1 VPQRARSSASPP
13 SPSAKTEGSV
23 SIGEATP
30 AQLAPYVTGGAFLL
44 AFIFGAV
51 GNKTQFC
58 TMGAVSDWV
67 NMGDLSRMRMWLL
80 AIAVALLGSSA
91 LHLAGVVDLSKSI
104 YPGPNFTWLSYLVGG
119 FLFGVGMTL
128 GSGCGSK
135 TLIRVG
141 AGNLKS
147 LVVYVFLGIA
157 AYMTLRGILGAFR
170 VGVLEKVTLT
180 LPQGQDLP
188 SLLSSATAISK
199 VLWIAILATAIAA
212 ALLIFIYRSKQ
223 FRSSFDYTLGG
234 VVTGLVVVGGWYVS
248 GHLGHLAEDPNTL
261 QEAFVAT
268 NTGRMES
275 FSFVSPLAFTLEYL
289 MFWTDKS
296 KIITYGIASAAGV
309 IAGSAA
315 YALASRT
322 FRWEGFRDAEDTA
335 MHVIGGLLMGFG
347 GITALGCTI
356 GQAISG
362 FSTLALGSIMTFVAI
377 VAGSAATMKWQYWR
391 LTRQG

>member
-1 VPQRARSSASPP
+1 M
-13 SPSAKTEGSV
+13 
-23 SIGEATP
+23 
-30 AQLAPYVTGGAFLL
+30 TGGAFVL

-51 GNKTQFC
+51 GNKTHFC

-80 AIAVALLGSSA
+80 AIAVAVLGASA
-91 LHLAGVVDLSKSI
+91 LQLTGVVDLSKSI
-104 YPGPNFTWLSYLVGG
+104 YPGPNFTWLSYIVGG

-147 LVVYVFLGIA
+147 LIVYVFLGIA
-157 AYMTLRGILGAFR
+157 AYMTLRGVLGAFR
-170 VGVLEKVTLT
+170 VGVLEKAAIT
-180 LPQGQDLP
+180 LPAGQDLP
-188 SLLSSATAISK
+188 SLLG
-199 VLWIAILATAIAA
+199 VHRAILAALIGG
-212 ALLIFIYRSKQ
+212 ALLAFVYASKE

-248 GHLGHLAEDPNTL
+248 GHLGHVAEDPRTL

-268 NTGRMES
+268 NSGRMES
-275 FSFVSPLAFTLEYL
+275 FSFVSPMAYTLDYL
-289 MFWTDKS
+289 MLWTDKS
-296 KIITYGIASAAGV
+296 KTITYGIASGLGV

-315 YALASRT
+315 YALATRS

-335 MHVIGGLLMGFG
+335 NHIVGGMLMGFG
-347 GITALGCTI
+347 GICALGCTI
-356 GQAISG
+356 GQGISG
-362 FSTLALGSIMTFVAI
+362 FSTLALGSIITFVAI
-377 VAGSAATMKWQYWR
+377 VAGSALTMKYQYWR
-391 LTRQG
+391 AG

>member
-1 VPQRARSSASPP
+1 MSEANPAALAS
-13 SPSAKTEGSV
+13 TV
-23 SIGEATP
+23 
-30 AQLAPYVTGGAFLL
+30 VWGAFAL
-44 AFIFGAV
+44 AFVFGAV
-51 GNKTQFC
+51 ANRTNFC
-58 TMGAVSDWV
+58 TLGAVSDIL
-67 NMGDLSRMRMWLL
+67 NMGDWNRMRVWLL
-80 AIAVALLGSSA
+80 AMAVAILGT
-91 LHLAGVVDLSKSI
+91 AGLQITGRIDIAKSI
-104 YPGPNFTWLSYLVGG
+104 YTTPNFTWLSYIVGG

-157 AYMTLRGILGAFR
+157 AYMTLRGLFGAFR
-170 VGVLEKVTLT
+170 VGVLERASITLA
-180 LPQGQDLP
+180 PGQDLP
-188 SLLSSATAISK
+188 SLFSSYFGLSKGGWTAILGALVGGGLLAFVYKSK
-199 VLWIAILATAIAA
+199 D
-212 ALLIFIYRSKQ
+212 
-223 FRSSFDYTLGG
+223 FRASFDYTLGG

-248 GHLGHLAEDPNTL
+248 GVVGHVAEDPNTL

-275 FSFVSPLAFTLEYL
+275 FSFVSPMAFTLEYL
-289 MFWTDKS
+289 MLWTDKS
-296 KIITYGIASAAGV
+296 KIVTYGIASALGV

-315 YALASRT
+315 YALATRT

-335 MHVIGGLLMGFG
+335 NHVVGGMLMGFG

-362 FSTLALGSIMTFVAI
+362 FSTLALGSIVTFLAI
-377 VAGSAATMKWQYWR
+377 VAGAAATMKYQYWR
-391 LTRQG
+391 LSRDG

>member
-1 VPQRARSSASPP
+1 M
-13 SPSAKTEGSV
+13 
-23 SIGEATP
+23 TP
-30 AQLAPYVTGGAFLL
+30 AQLVPYVTGGAFAL
-44 AFIFGAV
+44 AFVFGAV
-51 GNKTQFC
+51 ANKTNFC

-67 NMGDLSRMRMWLL
+67 NMGELSRFRMWLL
-80 AIAVALLGSSA
+80 AIAVAILGSTA
-91 LHLAGVVDLSKSI
+91 LATAGLVDFSKSI
-104 YPGPNFTWLSYLVGG
+104 YTTPSFTWLSYVVGG

-135 TLIRVG
+135 TLVRIG

-147 LVVYVFLGIA
+147 LVVYVFLGLA

-170 VGVLEKVTLT
+170 VDVLEKAAVTL
-180 LPQGQDLP
+180 PSGQDLP
-188 SLLSSATAISK
+188 SLLAAVSSIPKSY
-199 VLWIAILATAIAA
+199 WQGIAPLVVAG
-212 ALLIFIYRSKQ
+212 ALLAFVYSSRE

-248 GHLGHLAEDPNTL
+248 GVIGHVAEDPDTL

-275 FSFVSPLAFTLEYL
+275 FSFVSPLAYTLEYL

-296 KIITYGIASAAGV
+296 KIVTYGIASAAGV

-315 YALASRT
+315 YALATRT

-335 MHVIGGLLMGFG
+335 NHIVGGLLMGFG

-356 GQAISG
+356 GQGITG
-362 FSTLALGSIMTFVAI
+362 FSTLALGSILTFGAI
-377 VAGSAATMKWQYWR
+377 VAGSAATMKYQYWR
-391 LTRQG
+391 AG

>member
-1 VPQRARSSASPP
+1 MSD
-13 SPSAKTEGSV
+13 TN
-23 SIGEATP
+23 P
-30 AQLAPYVTGGAFLL
+30 AQLVPYVTGGAFVL

-51 GNKTQFC
+51 GNKTHFC

-67 NMGDLSRMRMWLL
+67 NMGDTNRLRMWLL
-80 AIAVALLGSSA
+80 AMAVALLGASA
-91 LHLAGVVDLSKSI
+91 LHVAGVVDLSKSI
-104 YPGPNFTWLSYLVGG
+104 YPSPNFTWLSYLVGG

-147 LVVYVFLGIA
+147 LVVYIFLGIA
-157 AYMTLRGILGAFR
+157 AYMTLRGLFGAFR
-170 VGVLEKVTLT
+170 VGVLEKASMT
-180 LPQGQDLP
+180 LPSGQDLP
-188 SLLSSATAISK
+188 ALFGISRVLL
-199 VLWIAILATAIAA
+199 A
-212 ALLIFIYRSKQ
+212 ALIGGAMLVFIYSSRQ
-223 FRSSFDYTLGG
+223 FRASFDYTLGG

-248 GHLGHLAEDPNTL
+248 GHIGHVAEDPNTL

-275 FSFVSPLAFTLEYL
+275 FSFVAPFAFTLEYL
-289 MFWTDKS
+289 MLWTDKS

-309 IAGSAA
+309 VAGSAA
-315 YALASRT
+315 YALATRT

-335 MHVIGGLLMGFG
+335 NHIVGGMLMGFG

-362 FSTLALGSIMTFVAI
+362 FSTLALGSIITFIAI
-377 VAGSAATMKWQYWR
+377 VAGSAATMKYQVWR
-391 LTRQG
+391 IERQG

>member
-1 VPQRARSSASPP
+1 LNPQ
-13 SPSAKTEGSV
+13 E
-23 SIGEATP
+23 
-30 AQLAPYVTGGAFLL
+30 LAPYVAAGAFAL
-44 AFIFGAV
+44 AFVFGAV
-51 GNKTQFC
+51 GNKTHFC

-67 NMGDLSRMRMWLL
+67 NMGDTSRLRMWLL
-80 AIAVALLGSSA
+80 AIAVALIGSSA

-104 YPGPNFTWLSYLVGG
+104 YPGPNFTWLSYIVGG

-141 AGNLKS
+141 TGNLKS
-147 LVVYVFLGIA
+147 LVVYIVLGIA
-157 AYMTLRGILGAFR
+157 AYMTLRGLFGAFR
-170 VGVLEKVTLT
+170 VGVLEKATITLGS
-180 LPQGQDLP
+180 GQDLP
-188 SLLSSATAISK
+188 TLLGVHRAVLTALIGGG
-199 VLWIAILATAIAA
+199 ILA
-212 ALLIFIYRSKQ
+212 FVYWSKA
-223 FRSSFDYTLGG
+223 FRADWNYTLGG

-248 GHLGHLAEDPNTL
+248 GHVGHIEEDPNTL

-275 FSFVSPLAFTLEYL
+275 FSFVAPFAFTLEYL
-289 MFWTDKS
+289 MLWTDKS
-296 KIITYGIASAAGV
+296 KIITYGIASAFGV

-315 YALASRT
+315 HALATRT

-335 MHVIGGLLMGFG
+335 NHIVGGVLMGFG

-362 FSTLALGSIMTFVAI
+362 FSTLALGSIITFIAI
-377 VAGSAATMKWQYWR
+377 VAGSAATMKYQYWR
-391 LTRQG
+391 AG

>member
-1 VPQRARSSASPP
+1 MNEVDP
-13 SPSAKTEGSV
+13 V
-23 SIGEATP
+23 
-30 AQLAPYVTGGAFLL
+30 QLVPYVTGGAFVL

-51 GNKTQFC
+51 GNKTNFC

-67 NMGDLSRMRMWLL
+67 NMGDTGRMRMWLL
-80 AIAVALLGSSA
+80 AIGVAVLGANALQ
-91 LHLAGVVDLSKSI
+91 LAGLVDLSKSI

-135 TLIRVG
+135 TLIRIG

-147 LVVYVFLGIA
+147 LVVYVFLGVA
-157 AYMTLRGILGAFR
+157 AYMTLRGLFGAFR
-170 VGVLEKVTLT
+170 VDVLERVSLT
-180 LPQGQDLP
+180 LASGQDLP
-188 SLLSSATAISK
+188 SLL
-199 VLWIAILATAIAA
+199 AA
-212 ALLIFIYRSKQ
+212 ATGAGKRTLIAVLGALVGGGLLAFVYSSGS
-223 FRSSFDYTLGG
+223 FRANFDYTLGG
-234 VVTGLVVVGGWYVS
+234 IVTGLVVVGGWYVS
-248 GHLGHLAEDPNTL
+248 GVVGHVAEDPNTL
-261 QEAFVAT
+261 REAFVAT

-315 YALASRT
+315 YAIATRS

-335 MHVIGGLLMGFG
+335 NHIAGGLLMGFG
-347 GITALGCTI
+347 GITALGCTV

-362 FSTLALGSIMTFVAI
+362 ISTLALGSIVTFIAI
-377 VAGSAATMKWQYWR
+377 VAGSAATMKYQYWR
-391 LTRQG
+391 ISREAETGAGKSYSDVH

>member
-1 VPQRARSSASPP
+1 LS
-13 SPSAKTEGSV
+13 E
-23 SIGEATP
+23 
-30 AQLAPYVTGGAFLL
+30 QLAVTGGAFLL
-44 AFIFGAV
+44 AFVFGAV
-51 GNKTQFC
+51 GNKTHFC

-67 NMGDLSRMRMWLL
+67 NMGDLARMRMWLL

-91 LHLAGVVDLSKSI
+91 LHLAGVIDLSKSI
-104 YPGPNFTWLSYLVGG
+104 YPSPNFTWLSYVVGG

-157 AYMTLRGILGAFR
+157 AYMTLRGLFGAFR
-170 VGVLEKVTLT
+170 VGVLEKAALT

-188 SLLSSATAISK
+188 SLLASFTNLGKAT
-199 VLWIAILATAIAA
+199 WIAVLAA
-212 ALLIFIYRSKQ
+212 AIGAALIVFAYASKQ
-223 FRSSFDYTLGG
+223 FRSTFDYTLGG

-248 GHLGHLAEDPNTL
+248 GHMGYVAEDPNTL

-275 FSFVSPLAFTLEYL
+275 FSFVAPLAFTLEYL
-289 MFWTDKS
+289 MLWTDKS

-315 YALASRT
+315 YAFASGT

-335 MHVIGGLLMGFG
+335 LHVIGGILMGFG

-362 FSTLALGSIMTFVAI
+362 FSTLALGSIITFLAI
-377 VAGSAATMKWQYWR
+377 VAGSALTMKWQYWR
-391 LTRQG
+391 LARQG

>member
-1 VPQRARSSASPP
+1 VNE
-13 SPSAKTEGSV
+13 TN
-23 SIGEATP
+23 P
-30 AQLAPYVTGGAFLL
+30 AQLVPYVSGGAFLL

-51 GNKTQFC
+51 ANKTNFC

-80 AIAVALLGSSA
+80 AIAVAVLGAGA
-91 LHLAGVVDLSKSI
+91 LQLAGAVDLSKSI
-104 YPGPNFTWLSYLVGG
+104 YQTPNFTWLSYLVGG

-141 AGNLKS
+141 TGNLKS
-147 LVVYVFLGIA
+147 VVVYVFLGIA
-157 AYMTLRGILGAFR
+157 AYMTLRGLFGAFR
-170 VGVLEKVTLT
+170 AGVLDKAAITLGS
-180 LPQGQDLP
+180 GQDLP
-188 SLLSSATAISK
+188 SLFASYTQISK
-199 VLWIAILATAIAA
+199 TAWIAVLSALVGGGLLAFVYA
-212 ALLIFIYRSKQ
+212 SKS

-248 GHLGHLAEDPNTL
+248 GHIGYIAEDPQTL

-275 FSFVSPLAFTLEYL
+275 FSFVAPLAFTLEYL

-296 KIITYGIASAAGV
+296 KIITYGIASALGV

-315 YALASRT
+315 YALATRS

-335 MHVIGGLLMGFG
+335 LHLVGGALMGFG

-356 GQAISG
+356 GQGISG
-362 FSTLALGSIMTFVAI
+362 FSTLALGSILTFFAI
-377 VAGSAATMKWQYWR
+377 VAGSAATMKWQYAR
-391 LTRQG
+391 MMQEG

>member
-1 VPQRARSSASPP
+1 MN
-13 SPSAKTEGSV
+13 
-23 SIGEATP
+23 EANP
-30 AQLAPYVTGGAFLL
+30 AQLVPWVTGGAFLL

-51 GNKTQFC
+51 GNKTNFC

-67 NMGDLSRMRMWLL
+67 NMGDTSRLRMWLL
-80 AIAVALLGSSA
+80 AMAVALLGSSA
-91 LHLAGVVDLSKSI
+91 LQVAGLVDFSKSI
-104 YPGPNFTWLSYLVGG
+104 YATPNFTWLSYLVGG

-141 AGNLKS
+141 AGSLKS

-157 AYMTLRGILGAFR
+157 AYMTLRGLFGAFR
-170 VGVLEKVTLT
+170 VGVLEKAALT

-188 SLLSSATAISK
+188 SLLASFTDIGK
-199 VLWIAILATAIAA
+199 GTWIAALAA
-212 ALLIFIYRSKQ
+212 AIGGALIVFAYASKQ
-223 FRSSFDYTLGG
+223 FRSTFDYTLGG
-234 VVTGLVVVGGWYVS
+234 VITGLVVVGGWYVS
-248 GHLGHLAEDPNTL
+248 GHMGYVAEDPNTL

-275 FSFVSPLAFTLEYL
+275 FSFVAPLAFTLEYL
-289 MFWTDKS
+289 MLWTDKS

-335 MHVIGGLLMGFG
+335 LHVLGGVLMGFG

-362 FSTLALGSIMTFVAI
+362 FSTLAVGSIMTFLAI
-377 VAGSAATMKWQYWR
+377 VAGSALTMK
-391 LTRQG
+391 

>member
-1 VPQRARSSASPP
+1 MTEAS
-13 SPSAKTEGSV
+13 
-23 SIGEATP
+23 P
-30 AQLAPYVTGGAFLL
+30 AQLAPWVTGGAFALS
-44 AFIFGAV
+44 FVFGAV
-51 GNKTQFC
+51 GNRTHFC

-80 AIAVALLGSSA
+80 AIAVAILGASA
-91 LHLAGVVDLSKSI
+91 LHLAGQVDLSKSI

-135 TLIRVG
+135 TLIRIG

-147 LVVYVFLGIA
+147 LMVYVFLGIA
-157 AYMTLRGILGAFR
+157 AYMTLRGLLGAFR
-170 VGVLEKVTLT
+170 VGVLEKATFT

-188 SLLSSATAISK
+188 ALLGLNRA
-199 VLWIAILATAIAA
+199 LLA
-212 ALLIFIYRSKQ
+212 ALIAGALLAFVYASKT
-223 FRSSFDYTLGG
+223 FRSSWEYSLGG
-234 VVTGLVVVGGWYVS
+234 IVTGLVVVGGWYVS
-248 GHLGHLAEDPNTL
+248 GHIGRVAEDPNTL

-275 FSFVSPLAFTLEYL
+275 FSFVAPLAFTLEYL
-289 MFWTDKS
+289 MLWTDKS
-296 KIITYGIASAAGV
+296 KVITYGIASAAGV

-315 YALASRT
+315 YALLTKT

-335 MHVIGGLLMGFG
+335 MHMIGGVLMGFG
-347 GITALGCTI
+347 GICALGCTI
-356 GQAISG
+356 GQGISG
-362 FSTLALGSIMTFVAI
+362 FSTLALGSILTFVAI

-391 LTRQG
+391 IERQG

>member
-1 VPQRARSSASPP
+1 
-13 SPSAKTEGSV
+13 
-23 SIGEATP
+23 
-30 AQLAPYVTGGAFLL
+30 
-44 AFIFGAV
+44 
-51 GNKTQFC
+51 
-58 TMGAVSDWV
+58 MGAVSDWI
-67 NMGDLSRMRMWLL
+67 NMGNLSRMRMWLL
-80 AIAVALLGSSA
+80 ACAVALLGSSA
-91 LHLAGVVDLSKSI
+91 LHLAGLVDLSKSI

-135 TLIRVG
+135 TLIRIG
-141 AGNLKS
+141 GGSLKS

-157 AYMTLRGILGAFR
+157 AYMTLRGLLGAFR
-170 VGVLEKVTLT
+170 VGVLEKATVA
-180 LPQGQDLP
+180 LPSGQDLP
-188 SLLSSATAISK
+188 SLLSSVTALSK
-199 VLWIAILATAIAA
+199 GTLVTLLAAAIAA
-212 ALLIFIYRSKQ
+212 VMLAFIYRSKE
-223 FRSSFDYTLGG
+223 FRSTYDYTLGG

-248 GHLGHLAEDPNTL
+248 GHIGHLAEDPNTL

-268 NTGRMES
+268 NSGRMES
-275 FSFVSPLAFTLEYL
+275 FSFVSPLAYTLEYL
-289 MFWTDKS
+289 MLWTDKS

-315 YALASRT
+315 YALASKT

-335 MHVIGGLLMGFG
+335 LHVLGGILMGFG

-356 GQAISG
+356 GQAITG
-362 FSTLALGSIMTFVAI
+362 FSTLALGSIITFASI

>member
-1 VPQRARSSASPP
+1 M
-13 SPSAKTEGSV
+13 
-23 SIGEATP
+23 
-30 AQLAPYVTGGAFLL
+30 TGGAFAL
-44 AFIFGAV
+44 AFVFGAV
-51 GNKTQFC
+51 GNKTRFC
-58 TMGAVSDWV
+58 TMGAVSDWI
-67 NMGDLSRMRMWLL
+67 NMGNLSRMRMWLL

-135 TLIRVG
+135 TLIRIG
-141 AGNLKS
+141 GGSLKS

-157 AYMTLRGILGAFR
+157 AYMTLRGMFGALR
-170 VGVLEKVTLT
+170 VGVLEKAALT
-180 LPQGQDLP
+180 LPPGQDLP
-188 SLLSSATAISK
+188 
-199 VLWIAILATAIAA
+199 
-212 ALLIFIYRSKQ
+212 ALLGLSRILLAVIVAGALLAFVYASRE
-223 FRSSFDYTLGG
+223 FRATLDYTLGG

-248 GHLGHLAEDPNTL
+248 GHIGHLAEDPNTL

-268 NTGRMES
+268 NSGRMES
-275 FSFVSPLAFTLEYL
+275 FSFVSPLAYTLEYL
-289 MFWTDKS
+289 MLWTDKS

-315 YALASRT
+315 YALASKT

-335 MHVIGGLLMGFG
+335 LHMIGGILMGFG

-356 GQAISG
+356 GQAITG
-362 FSTLALGSIMTFVAI
+362 FSTLALGSIITFGAI

-391 LTRQG
+391 LSRQG

>member
-1 VPQRARSSASPP
+1 MN
-13 SPSAKTEGSV
+13 
-23 SIGEATP
+23 EAH
-30 AQLAPYVTGGAFLL
+30 LYVAGGAFLL
-44 AFIFGAV
+44 AAIFGAV
-51 GNKTQFC
+51 GNKTHFC

-67 NMGDLSRMRMWLL
+67 NMGDTSRLRMWLL
-80 AIAVALLGSSA
+80 AMAVALLGSSA
-91 LHLAGVVDLSKSI
+91 LHLAGIVDLSKSI
-104 YPGPNFTWLSYLVGG
+104 YPGPNFTWLSHLVGG

-147 LVVYVFLGIA
+147 LVVYIFLGIA
-157 AYMTLRGILGAFR
+157 AYMTLRGLFGAFR
-170 VGVLEKVTLT
+170 VGVLEKASIT

-188 SLLSSATAISK
+188 ALLNMSRA
-199 VLWIAILATAIAA
+199 LLA
-212 ALLIFIYRSKQ
+212 ALFGGAIIAFVYASRQ

-248 GHLGHLAEDPNTL
+248 GFLGHVEEDPNTL

-275 FSFVSPLAFTLEYL
+275 FSFVAPFAYTLEYL
-289 MFWTDKS
+289 MLWTDKS

-309 IAGSAA
+309 IAGSAG
-315 YALASRT
+315 YALATRT
-322 FRWEGFRDAEDTA
+322 FRWEGFRNAEDTA
-335 MHVIGGLLMGFG
+335 NHIVGGVLMGFG

-362 FSTLALGSIMTFVAI
+362 FSTLALGSILTFLAI
-377 VAGSAATMKWQYWR
+377 VAGSAATMKYQYWR
-391 LTRQG
+391 AG

>member
-1 VPQRARSSASPP
+1 
-13 SPSAKTEGSV
+13 
-23 SIGEATP
+23 
-30 AQLAPYVTGGAFLL
+30 VTGGAFAL
-44 AFIFGAV
+44 AFVFGAV
-51 GNKTQFC
+51 GNKTRFC
-58 TMGAVSDWV
+58 TMGAVSDWI
-67 NMGDLSRMRMWLL
+67 NMGNLSRMRMWLL
-80 AIAVALLGSSA
+80 AIAVALLGASA

-135 TLIRVG
+135 TLIRIG
-141 AGNLKS
+141 GGSLKS

-170 VGVLEKVTLT
+170 VGVLEKATIV
-180 LPQGQDLP
+180 LPPGQDLP
-188 SLLSSATAISK
+188 SLLGLSRIM
-199 VLWIAILATAIAA
+199 LAVIVAG
-212 ALLIFIYRSKQ
+212 ALLAFVYASRE
-223 FRSSFDYTLGG
+223 FRAARDYTLGG
-234 VVTGLVVVGGWYVS
+234 LVTGLVVVGGWYVS
-248 GHLGHLAEDPNTL
+248 GHIGHLAEDPNTL

-268 NTGRMES
+268 NSGRMES
-275 FSFVSPLAFTLEYL
+275 FSFVSPLAYTLEYL
-289 MFWTDKS
+289 MLWTDKS

-315 YALASRT
+315 YALASKT

-335 MHVIGGLLMGFG
+335 LHVLGGLLMGFG

-356 GQAISG
+356 GQAITG
-362 FSTLALGSIMTFVAI
+362 FSTLALGSIMTFIAI
-377 VAGSAATMKWQYWR
+377 VAGSAVTMKWQYWR